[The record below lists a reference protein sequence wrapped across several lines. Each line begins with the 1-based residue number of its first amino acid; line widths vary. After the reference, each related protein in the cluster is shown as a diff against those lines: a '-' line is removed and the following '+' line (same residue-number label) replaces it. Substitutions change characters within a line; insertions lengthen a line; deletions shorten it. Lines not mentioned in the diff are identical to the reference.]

1 MFNALG
7 DYIKSV
13 NSQSLIANMTLAYLT
28 KIRLSSIEE
37 KKYIKESLRLVRNLI
52 SMDLILPHK

>member
-1 MFNALG
+1 MFNALE

-13 NSQSLIANMTLAYLT
+13 NSQSFIANMTVAYLI
-28 KIRLSSIEE
+28 KIRLSSTEE
-37 KKYIKESLRLVRNLI
+37 RKYIKDALRLVRNLI